1 IAIREFDPDYI
12 IGSNVSEKVFTEYP
26 SETDDRLINNSL
38 FLMLLDKSDP
48 TLVND
53 KGLYIEP
60 NLKGYTAIDFKSA
73 RSLIDSGYV
82 AAIRRMQDS
91 DCSSVLSL
99 SEQRNLALEREHFK
113 EKYRK
118 LRFQR
123 VELIGFSKSQEA
135 YLK

>member
-1 IAIREFDPDYI
+1 
-12 IGSNVSEKVFTEYP
+12 
-26 SETDDRLINNSL
+26 
-38 FLMLLDKSDP
+38 
-48 TLVND
+48 
-53 KGLYIEP
+53 
-60 NLKGYTAIDFKSA
+60 
-73 RSLIDSGYV
+73 SLIDSGYV

-135 YLK
+135 YLKNFFKLEKRDGLSLDEVKKAYYQIISEDFFDEIYPRIYYDA